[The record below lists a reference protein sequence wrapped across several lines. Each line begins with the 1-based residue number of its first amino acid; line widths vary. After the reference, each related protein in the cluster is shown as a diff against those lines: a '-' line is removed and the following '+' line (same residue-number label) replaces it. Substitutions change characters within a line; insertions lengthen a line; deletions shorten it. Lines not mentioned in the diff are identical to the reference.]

1 MECESVIKGFY
12 NQLDMDYR
20 DTDSEDEDLG
30 KQQRDSAIPLDVE
43 DEDEE
48 DNGNYRLDNNEDMD
62 IGEQLFSYCYDN
74 CFLYELVLVSDTRY
88 TL

>member
-74 CFLYELVLVSDTRY
+74 CFLYELALVSDTRY

>member
-1 MECESVIKGFY
+1 
-12 NQLDMDYR
+12 MDYR

-74 CFLYELVLVSDTRY
+74 CFLYELALVSDTRY